1 MDASPTSAIN
11 GADRGADRRTF
22 VTEASLTRGTGMRN
36 GDGRRVILIA
46 ERDRNVRELQSFF
59 LDNAGFAVEFADDG
73 QCALDRVRLDP
84 PALLITEILIP
95 KIDGLTLCR
104 LVRNDTAIDD
114 VPVIVFSILAA
125 AARANDAGAAAFLR
139 KPLVEST
146 FLAAINGVI
155 MNATTAERAR

>member
-1 MDASPTSAIN
+1 VSPISASATAQSN
-11 GADRGADRRTF
+11 GK
-22 VTEASLTRGTGMRN
+22 
-36 GDGRRVILIA
+36 GRALILIA
-46 ERDRNVRELQSFF
+46 ERDRSVRELQLFF
-59 LDNAGFAVEFADDG
+59 LNKAGFAVEFAEDG
-73 QCALDRVRLDP
+73 QCALDRLRLRP

-104 LVRNDTAIDD
+104 LVRNDPDIAD

-146 FLAAINGVI
+146 FLAAITGVM
-155 MNATTAERAR
+155 MNANAVLDSR

>member
-1 MDASPTSAIN
+1 VIDALFT
-11 GADRGADRRTF
+11 RGASMGHD
-22 VTEASLTRGTGMRN
+22 
-36 GDGRRVILIA
+36 DGSKAVILIA
-46 ERDRNVRELQSFF
+46 ERDRNVRELQLFF
-59 LDNAGFAVEFADDG
+59 LNSSGFTVEFAEDG
-73 QCALDRVRLDP
+73 QCALDRVRVEP

-104 LVRNDTAIDD
+104 LVRNDVTCGD

-146 FLAAINGVI
+146 FLAAIHGV
-155 MNATTAERAR
+155 MMTSTTAARATATAVAGAR